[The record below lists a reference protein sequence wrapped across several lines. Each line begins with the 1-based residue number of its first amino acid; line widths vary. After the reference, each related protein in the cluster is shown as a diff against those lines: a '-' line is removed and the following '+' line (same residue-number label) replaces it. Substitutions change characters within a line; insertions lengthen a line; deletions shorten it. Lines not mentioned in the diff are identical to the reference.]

1 MKIDLRTIKNN
12 DTYIINIIG
21 GYSCFEAIYHYNY
34 GVFTRVLYSG
44 DLLIYPEF
52 ESTLRAKEFKEI
64 IAPKSEKITIGEF
77 VDICRRH
84 EKKQDDYII
93 GAEEST
99 DILSI
104 NI

>member
-64 IAPKSEKITIGEF
+64 MK
-77 VDICRRH
+77 
-84 EKKQDDYII
+84 YINNNNV
-93 GAEEST
+93 EY
-99 DILSI
+99 
-104 NI
+104 NYMKR